1 MEVLQETK
9 DSTHQSFISHVFS
22 TTDEDKGE
30 LLNVVQYSIM
40 GVIPVVIMN
49 KLIQRFIP
57 EADPE
62 KSTLELLAE
71 IMIQL
76 VVIFGSLVFIH
87 RMITF
92 VPSYS
97 GFKYE
102 NLTHTNVILAF
113 LVIVLSI
120 QSKIGI
126 KVNILVDRI
135 NELWNGPMDTG
146 KPEGKGEVRVRQSA
160 ARHAPSQA
168 DYLDHG
174 GVQSNMFPPAPAAT
188 QSQQQLGNHYT
199 GGQTMEPAYNPGPVA
214 ANGLLGGS
222 FGSSF

>member
-9 DSTHQSFISHVFS
+9 SITTSSFISHVFS

-30 LLNVVQYSIM
+30 LLNVIQYSLM
-40 GVIPVVIMN
+40 GVIPIVLMN

-62 KSTLELLAE
+62 KSSLELLAE
-71 IMIQL
+71 ISMQL

-87 RMITF
+87 RMITY

-102 NLTHTNVILAF
+102 HLALTNVILAF

-126 KVNILVDRI
+126 KANILVDRVY
-135 NELWNGPMDTG
+135 EMWNGPEVQTKDA
-146 KPEGKGEVRVRQSA
+146 KGGVRVRQA
-160 ARHAPSQA
+160 VARHAPSQA
-168 DYLDHG
+168 DHLDSGAMQHD
-174 GVQSNMFPPAPAAT
+174 MFPPAPTTT
-188 QSQQQLGNHYT
+188 QSHQQLGNHYT
-199 GGQTMEPAYNPGPVA
+199 GGAVEPAYNPGPVA
-214 ANGLLGGS
+214 ANGLLGGA

>member
-1 MEVLQETK
+1 MDVLQEAKEATK
-9 DSTHQSFISHVFS
+9 NSFVSHVFS

-30 LLNVVQYSIM
+30 LLNVIQYSLM

-57 EADPE
+57 EADPD

-71 IMIQL
+71 IAIQL
-76 VVIFGSLVFIH
+76 VVIFGSLIFIH
-87 RMITF
+87 RMITYM
-92 VPSYS
+92 PSYS

-102 NLTHTNVILAF
+102 RLTLTNVVLAF

-126 KVNILVDRI
+126 KANILVDRVY
-135 NELWNGPMDTG
+135 EMWNGPEVHEKDA
-146 KPEGKGEVRVRQSA
+146 KGGVRVRQA
-160 ARHAPSQA
+160 VARHAPSQA
-168 DYLDHG
+168 DHLDSGAMQHD
-174 GVQSNMFPPAPAAT
+174 MFPPAPTTT
-188 QSQQQLGNHYT
+188 QSHQQLGNHYT
-199 GGQTMEPAYNPGPVA
+199 GGAVEPAYNPGPVA
-214 ANGLLGGS
+214 ANGLLGGA